1 MNPDQFLKPEMI
13 DTYLIPWGIK
23 LAIALVIL
31 IVGRMVAKIIVRLL
45 GRMMSR
51 AKLDTMLTTFLGN
64 IIYTA
69 LLLVVVIAALDQIGV
84 QTTSLLAI
92 LGAAGLAI
100 GLALKDS
107 LANFSSGVMLIIFR
121 PFKVGDFIEAAGQAG
136 IVEEVRIFST
146 IMKTGDNRE
155 ITIPNSHIYS
165 GPIINVTARPTRR
178 IDMVFGIGYDD
189 DIRKAKE
196 LIEAAFA
203 ADDRILKDPAPAVT
217 MAELADSSVNF
228 NVRPWVNSA
237 DYWAVHSDLLE
248 RIKLS
253 FDANGISI
261 PYPQQ
266 DVHMHNA
273 A

>member
-1 MNPDQFLKPEMI
+1 MNIEQYLKPEMI

-23 LAIALVIL
+23 ITVAVAIF
-31 IVGRMVAKIIVRLL
+31 IVGKLIAKMVTRLMK
-45 GRMMSR
+45 RMMER
-51 AKLDTMLTTFLGN
+51 AKVDGMLTAFLGN
-64 IIYTA
+64 IIYVS
-69 LLLVVVIAALDQIGV
+69 LLVVVVIAALDQLGV
-84 QTTSLLAI
+84 QTTSLIAVF
-92 LGAAGLAI
+92 GAAGLAV

-107 LANFSSGVMLIIFR
+107 LANFSSGIMLIIFR

-136 IVEEVRIFST
+136 VIEEVRIFNT

-155 ITIPNSHIYS
+155 IIIPNSHIYG
-165 GPIINVTARPTRR
+165 GPIINVSARPTRR

-196 LIEAAFA
+196 LVNAAFA
-203 ADDRILKDPAPAVT
+203 ADERILQDPAPVVAMV
-217 MAELADSSVNF
+217 ELADSSVNF
-228 NVRPWVNSA
+228 NVRPWVKTA
-237 DYWAVHSDLLE
+237 DYWAVRSDLME

-253 FDANGISI
+253 FDENGISI
-261 PYPQQ
+261 PYPQR